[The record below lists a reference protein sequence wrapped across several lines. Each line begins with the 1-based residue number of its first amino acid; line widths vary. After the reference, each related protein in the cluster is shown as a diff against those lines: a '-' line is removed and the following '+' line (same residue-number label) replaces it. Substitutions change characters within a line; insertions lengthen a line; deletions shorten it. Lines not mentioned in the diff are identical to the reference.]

1 MEFDVPNYPMVLAVA
16 APAFLLLL
24 GIEWFLISRKRLG
37 GHYDRKDA
45 ITSIA
50 MGTGQLISDILM
62 GAISLAVLMW
72 FWQFRLFNWGFGI
85 WATLTCLL
93 LQDFVYWYKHMA
105 AHKIRW
111 FWSAH
116 NVHHSSEEYNLST
129 AFRQPWIVYQFWI
142 HTQAIKKMPRWF
154 EFIFNTPSHH
164 RVHHG
169 TNPRYL
175 DSNYAGILII
185 WDRMFGT
192 FVEEREDDPVIYG
205 IITPIASHNLA
216 VVAFKELGTI
226 LKDAV
231 QPGLKIHQR
240 LAYIFAPPGYSHD
253 GSRKGSKALKAEF
266 VESHPDQAGM
276 QGL

>member
-1 MEFDVPNYPMVLAVA
+1 M
-16 APAFLLLL
+16 
-24 GIEWFLISRKRLG
+24 
-37 GHYDRKDA
+37 
-45 ITSIA
+45 
-50 MGTGQLISDILM
+50 MGTGQLISDVLM
-62 GAISLAVLMW
+62 GAISLAIMMW
-72 FWQFRLFNWGFGI
+72 FWQFRIFNWGFGLG
-85 WATLTCLL
+85 ASLTCLL

-129 AFRQPWIVYQFWI
+129 AFRQPWNNHFTGFVLLSVPLVLIGFHPLLVGFIGAVNLVYQFWI

-205 IITPIASHNLA
+205 IITPIASHNPA
-216 VVAFKELGTI
+216 VVAFKELFNI

-231 QPGLKIHQR
+231 QPGLKFHQR

-253 GSRKGSKALKAEF
+253 GSRKGSKALKAEY
-266 VESHPDQAGM
+266 VDAHPEQAGM
-276 QGL
+276 EGLKL